1 MKISV
6 IMPVTLT
13 PYPAGASNL
22 EYKFRRAIGTYL
34 EQEFKDSE
42 LIIISDGC
50 DKAERIYLDNYLN
63 STVRFRKIA
72 KQVPF
77 SGKVRQT
84 GIEIARGEVIC
95 YLDADD
101 IFGKKHLQT
110 IHDNFDTDKYDW
122 IYYDDYVIMDA
133 NFNYSTR
140 CTSIAYARIG
150 TSSIAHKK
158 DIHVI
163 WGDGYAHD
171 WRLIET
177 YLVNRPCMKITTPQY
192 YVCHTPNG
200 LDF

>member
-6 IMPVTLT
+6 IMPVSLT
-13 PYPAGASNL
+13 PWIGCASNL
-22 EYKFRRAIGTYL
+22 EYKFQRAIGTYL
-34 EQEFKDSE
+34 EQDFDDSE
-42 LIIISDGC
+42 LIVVSDGC
-50 DKAERIYLDNYLN
+50 DQAEKIYMKNYLN
-63 STVRFRKIA
+63 TKVRFRKIE

-77 SGKVRQT
+77 SGTVRQV
-84 GIEIARGEVIC
+84 GINISRGDIVC

-101 IFGKKHLQT
+101 IFGKKHLQV

-177 YLVNRPCMKITTPQY
+177 YLVNRPCIKIETPQY
-192 YVCHTPNG
+192 YVCHTPTG